1 MTFKPVFEDFTRPI
15 QILGPCS
22 AETEKQVMETARQL
36 AEREI
41 KVDLFRAGIW
51 KPRTRPNS
59 FEGIGTEGLDWL
71 KKVRDEFGFK
81 ITTEVAN
88 KDHAFEAIKAG
99 VDVVWIGAR
108 TTVNPFAVQEIAD
121 ALRGTDMP
129 VLVKNPIN
137 PDLALWMGGIE
148 RLLNVGLTRV
158 GAIHRGF
165 SKIGDTVYRNNPEWQ
180 IPLDLQREMPGI
192 QIITDASHIAGNREN
207 LYQVSQ
213 SALNLNFEGLMLET
227 HCTPDDAWSDAAQQV
242 TPEMLKTEILDKLV
256 VRKEK
261 GDDPVIK
268 HNIMDLRSQID
279 LIDKELIQLLA
290 NRMDIAEKIGEYKK
304 QNNISIYQKT
314 RWNEILEKA
323 MERAEPLGLTAGFMD
338 KILKVIHQESIDRQE
353 EVMQKKK
360 DTIESGQ

>member
-1 MTFKPVFEDFTRPI
+1 MKFKPVFENVTRPI
-15 QILGPCS
+15 QVLGPCS
-22 AETEKQVMETARQL
+22 AETEEQVMETARQL
-36 AEREI
+36 AENDI

-59 FEGIGTEGLDWL
+59 FEGVGPEGLQWL

-88 KDHAFEAIKAG
+88 KEHAFEAVKAK

-108 TTVNPFAVQEIAD
+108 TTVNPFSVQEIAD
-121 ALRGTDMP
+121 ALRGTDIP

-165 SKIGDTVYRNNPEWQ
+165 SKFGNSIYRNSPQWQ
-180 IPLDLQREMPGI
+180 IPLDLMREFPDI
-192 QIITDASHIAGNREN
+192 QMLCDASHIAGNRDN

-213 SALNLNFEGLMLET
+213 SALNLNFDGMMLET
-227 HCTPDDAWSDAAQQV
+227 HPTPDEAWSDAAQQI
-242 TPEMLKTEILDKLV
+242 TPANLKKNVLDRLI

-261 GDDPVIK
+261 GDDPMFM
-268 HNIMDLRSQID
+268 HNLEDLRSQID
-279 LIDKELIQLLA
+279 LIDKEVYQLLA
-290 NRMDIAEKIGEYKK
+290 DRMNLAEKIGEYKK
-304 QNNISIYQKT
+304 QNNITIYQQG
-314 RWNEILEKA
+314 RWSEILDKIMEKA
-323 MERAEPLGLTAGFMD
+323 GPLGLSARFVD
-338 KILKVIHQESIDRQE
+338 KVLKAVHEESISRQE
-353 EVMQKKK
+353 AVMSNEQEDASK
-360 DTIESGQ
+360 